1 MAWTGTSAS
10 QIKTFTDVSEIRFKA
25 HLPRFASSGA
35 NALFQSATDRRLEE
49 GVSPAS
55 HDALPIKT
63 PVKVSENTKGRTLC
77 SPFCNS
83 GFTSQTVV
91 VASPDTLSQ
100 KIARNPLRFGLIVG
114 FLGVPILWMAGEN
127 LVRLA
132 LHQPVLRAE
141 EFWNYEASGALIG
154 ALLGGNG
161 ARVWASCR
169 AGQRAEAGGIAIFT
183 GAGGTGFY
191 VLTAALHAAT
201 SPFFARDFGLAL
213 LELLISR
220 HLPFLLCLLLLLG
233 GLFAPRR

>member
-1 MAWTGTSAS
+1 MMASCDSLA
-10 QIKTFTDVSEIRFKA
+10 
-25 HLPRFASSGA
+25 
-35 NALFQSATDRRLEE
+35 
-49 GVSPAS
+49 
-55 HDALPIKT
+55 
-63 PVKVSENTKGRTLC
+63 
-77 SPFCNS
+77 
-83 GFTSQTVV
+83 
-91 VASPDTLSQ
+91 Q

-169 AGQRAEAGGIAIFT
+169 AGQRAEARGIAILT

-201 SPFFARDFGLAL
+201 SPFFARFWLGVAGAFG
-213 LELLISR
+213 
-220 HLPFLLCLLLLLG
+220 
-233 GLFAPRR
+233 FAPPAVFVVLSAFAGRAVRAATLKRFINDESLT